1 MSSDNDAARAG
12 LDEVSGHIQV
22 LTARIAQL
30 QDKGKVSSDAMS
42 PIEDLQDWYDRAVQ
56 LRTMRIT
63 TLESEKAEMESRIMA
78 VSSHAIRLK
87 RVLLLFILMLIASI
101 AEYVSPGSTNRFV
114 SAYWSHIVMSA
125 AVATLVKQFS

>member
-1 MSSDNDAARAG
+1 MNSDNDAARAG

-78 VSSHAIRLK
+78 VSSHAIRLR

-114 SAYWSHIVMSA
+114 SAYWSHIAMSA